1 MGLLQ
6 PREQKFLS
14 LARTWVYLDEGA
26 REREREGF
34 KNGIL
39 NGSNCWMIYPLG
51 RFEPA
56 AASPPLASSDR
67 YSSLKNH

>member
-26 REREREGF
+26 EERER
-34 KNGIL
+34 
-39 NGSNCWMIYPLG
+39 
-51 RFEPA
+51 
-56 AASPPLASSDR
+56 D
-67 YSSLKNH
+67 LKTGY